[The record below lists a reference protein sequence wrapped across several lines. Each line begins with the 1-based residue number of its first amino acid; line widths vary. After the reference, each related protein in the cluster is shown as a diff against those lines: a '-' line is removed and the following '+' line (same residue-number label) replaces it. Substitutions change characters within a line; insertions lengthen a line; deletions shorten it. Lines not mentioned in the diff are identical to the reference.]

1 MHIFPESPEQ
11 QASLIKGVFA
21 PEKAFVQFWKLE
33 QGVLVS
39 QDLSRAQT
47 VDEEPVVEMVK
58 KVKLAQPS
66 VCKHFS
72 WQPVTVLIVV
82 LELSKLVKSMVQTTS
97 CCKVSSQED
106 AEAACRRTRRN
117 MR

>member
-11 QASLIKGVFA
+11 QASVIKGVFA

-39 QDLSRAQT
+39 QDLSRAQI
-47 VDEEPVVEMVK
+47 VDGGLVAPVVK
-58 KVKLAQPS
+58 KVKWLHPS

-72 WQPVTVLIVV
+72 WQPVTVGIVME
-82 LELSKLVKSMVQTTS
+82 ELSRLL
-97 CCKVSSQED
+97 
-106 AEAACRRTRRN
+106 
-117 MR
+117 